1 MMMTPG
7 QLGFGNN
14 PIGTLSAS
22 NSNTGRE
29 ITDIVALIVN
39 YYFYYSTTYYEF
51 NFP

>member
-1 MMMTPG
+1 MTPG
-7 QLGFGNN
+7 QIGFGNN
-14 PIGTLSAS
+14 PTGIISAS

-39 YYFYYSTTYYEF
+39 YHYSFYYSTTYYEF